1 MKYIFVA
8 GVLLIAFTVF
18 ADPGDIIDTWYPSGH
33 SNPRGLAVGEWGEGG
48 EPQSIWVA
56 GPVNVY
62 NCTFALLDNTDD
74 HNIIQDW
81 QQFSGAYWCFDIGFP
96 YNYGGNDCIVAIDQN
111 SPRLRLYDPN
121 DGSHVDDMSDA
132 FSGGYDEGCD
142 CDPDTNYVYVTN
154 YNFNDIKE
162 WDGSSWS
169 TFATCPGSP
178 TMGVAVGWDHVL
190 VVTTQYDY
198 TIYIYD
204 MSGNEEYSIPLNS
217 WSSNMVGMCC
227 AHRDRVGNNES
238 VYLAIFYPYNAIAE
252 VEIED
257 LYGTT
262 IESVSGGTIKALF
275 H

>member
-18 ADPGDIIDTWYPSGH
+18 ADPGDTIGVWYPSGH
-33 SNPRGLAVGEWGEGG
+33 SNPRGLAVCTWGEGA
-48 EPQSIWVA
+48 EPESIWVA

-81 QQFSGAYWCFDIGFP
+81 QQFSGAYWCYDIGFP
-96 YNYGGNDCIVAIDQN
+96 YNYGGNDCIVALDHIE
-111 SPRLRLYDPN
+111 PWLRLYDPV
-121 DGSHVDDMSDA
+121 DGSNV
-132 FSGGYDEGCD
+132 GYLSNPFGNGINEGCG
-142 CDPDTNYVYVTN
+142 CDPDTNHVYN
-154 YNFNDIKE
+154 SAYSYRDIKE

-262 IESVSGGTIKALF
+262 IESVSAGTIKALF

>member
-1 MKYIFVA
+1 MKYILIA

-33 SNPRGLAVGEWGEGG
+33 SNPRGLAVGEWGEGA

-142 CDPDTNYVYVTN
+142 CDPD
-154 YNFNDIKE
+154 
-162 WDGSSWS
+162 
-169 TFATCPGSP
+169 
-178 TMGVAVGWDHVL
+178 
-190 VVTTQYDY
+190 
-198 TIYIYD
+198 
-204 MSGNEEYSIPLNS
+204 
-217 WSSNMVGMCC
+217 
-227 AHRDRVGNNES
+227 
-238 VYLAIFYPYNAIAE
+238 
-252 VEIED
+252 
-257 LYGTT
+257 
-262 IESVSGGTIKALF
+262 
-275 H
+275 

>member
-1 MKYIFVA
+1 MKYILIA

-262 IESVSGGTIKALF
+262 IESVSAGTIKALF